1 MDLVEVTSSNFGDPG
16 FVVTAFDKVDFGER
30 YGCSPLLLGYLH
42 LVHSPR
48 GARPLGAA
56 LATAVRQRAGRRSFQ
71 IADRARRGAR

>member
-48 GARPLGAA
+48 IEPEPSRRCPLAEA
-56 LATAVRQRAGRRSFQ
+56 LNPNRMANPSV
-71 IADRARRGAR
+71 